1 MTTSAPPA
9 THPTG
14 GSRFARPAGTRPPLR
29 LRAGTSLLVAVLCV
43 PLLVTAACGGA
54 GPSPVYQEAS
64 SEAQMNFGVQMAQ
77 RGLWNEA
84 LFRFQRARSLSPGN
98 PRVLNNLA
106 VAYEATG
113 QFDEA
118 LTAYQQALQA
128 SPENRDLR
136 RNYAR
141 FVEFYQAYQP
151 AEEVAGEG
159 GAAAAEKPAAGSGNG
174 SGDGGELPFLSLPAP
189 LVTRER

>member
-1 MTTSAPPA
+1 VL
-9 THPTG
+9 G
-14 GSRFARPAGTRPPLR
+14 Q
-29 LRAGTSLLVAVLCV
+29 RAGSPILAAVLCV
-43 PLLVTAACGGA
+43 PLLLSAACGGA
-54 GPSPVYQEAS
+54 TPSQVYQDASHEAH
-64 SEAQMNFGVQMAQ
+64 MDFGVEMAQ

-128 SPENRDLR
+128 SPDNRELR

-141 FVEFYQAYQP
+141 FVEFYQAYRP
-151 AEEVAGEG
+151 PEEVAGDG
-159 GAAAAEKPAAGSGNG
+159 GGDAAAETPAPEAGNGSAGSGE
-174 SGDGGELPFLSLPAP
+174 SPSLSLPTAMATP
-189 LVTRER
+189 IATVLR

>member
-9 THPTG
+9 TPSTRG
-14 GSRFARPAGTRPPLR
+14 PRFACTAGTRPAPR
-29 LRAGTSLLVAVLCV
+29 PRAGALLLALALCV
-43 PLLVTAACGGA
+43 PLLAAACGGGGTPA
-54 GPSPVYQEAS
+54 PVYQDGS
-64 SEAQMNFGVQMAQ
+64 PEAQMDFGVQMAQ

-84 LFRFQRARSLSPGN
+84 LFRFQRARNLSPGN

-128 SPENRDLR
+128 SPENRELR

-141 FVEFYQAYQP
+141 FVEFYQAYRP
-151 AEEVAGEG
+151 ADEVAGEG
-159 GAAAAEKPAAGSGNG
+159 GDEAATETSAAAGNG
-174 SGDGGELPFLSLPAP
+174 SAGGESPSLSMPAP
-189 LVTRER
+189 LARVER